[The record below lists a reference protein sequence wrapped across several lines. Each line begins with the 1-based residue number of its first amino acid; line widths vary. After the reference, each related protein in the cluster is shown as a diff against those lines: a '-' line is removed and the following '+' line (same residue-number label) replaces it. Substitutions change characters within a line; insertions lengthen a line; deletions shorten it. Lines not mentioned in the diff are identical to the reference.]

1 MRVVIVLRREIRR
14 AVLDAADVF
23 AHPLM
28 PVRRTLFRQRDLQPR
43 PVRHMDGQLDR
54 VVLDG
59 DSEAHAR
66 EDAGTPALRKHSA
79 IATPP
84 VISASPDTT
93 ISPSLVPR

>member
-1 MRVVIVLRREIRR
+1 
-14 AVLDAADVF
+14 
-23 AHPLM
+23 
-28 PVRRTLFRQRDLQPR
+28 
-43 PVRHMDGQLDR
+43 MDGQLDR

-59 DSEAHAR
+59 DSDAPAR
-66 EDAGTPALRKHSA
+66 KDAGTPALRKHSA